1 MARPVRA
8 GRIVR
13 IVGSLAVGALV
24 IWPILLYARHFLVWW
39 VFVTAAAL
47 FGYWLIVSTLF

>member
-1 MARPVRA
+1 MAEKRERTWKRA
-8 GRIVR
+8 VTG
-13 IVGSLAVGALV
+13 
-24 IWPILLYARHFLVWW
+24 WW